1 MKTLDDV
8 LAGYSAEEYAHVLRM
23 ANEIALEHGLPRI
36 REERAFSQQQLAEI
50 MGVTQPAIAAIEQR
64 GKEIKL
70 LTLKR
75 YVEALGGKLSL
86 LVELPEGSKVIPV

>member
-8 LAGYSAEEYAHVLRM
+8 MAGFSPERQAEILRM
-23 ANEIALEHGLPRI
+23 ADEIALEHGLPLI
-36 REERAFSQQQLAEI
+36 REARAFSQQQLADI

-86 LVELPEGSKVIPV
+86 LIELPEGSKVIPV